1 MKKKLVALAAA
12 VATLALSAV
21 MLAGCSGGGD
31 AQSADS
37 AATDG
42 SFTLAVG
49 FDQGYPPYGYVGDDG
64 QFTGFD
70 LELAKAVCEK
80 NGWEL
85 KLEPIDWDAKDA
97 LIGSGTI
104 NCIWNGFTME
114 NRENDYT
121 FSEPYMYNE
130 QVVVVKKDGD
140 AKKLEDLAGKTVL
153 TQVDSAALHVL
164 EDEKGQK
171 ALADTF
177 KELQTAAAVRRI
189 VRDTDRGTVLQL
201 IHVLHAVRVNAH
213 PHQDGGS
220 HRNEISLLIRV
231 EVLEERL
238 MLIHIQVERLFSQG
252 LIGAKVIR
260 EFDHLNLQAVLLGGL
275 RGSLNHFSVR
285 ACRSA
290 DLDFSRLLRAA
301 RGEAARSGRGG
312 GRNDRLQKNSL
323 LHNAVP
329 LFLINGFNSQ
339 RLRAPSFC

>member
-80 NGWEL
+80 MGWEL

-130 QVVVVKKDGD
+130 QVVVVKKDSD
-140 AKKLEDLAGKTVL
+140 AKKLEDRSFCYRTGARSVCVSDG
-153 TQVDSAALHVL
+153 
-164 EDEKGQK
+164 
-171 ALADTF
+171 
-177 KELQTAAAVRRI
+177 
-189 VRDTDRGTVLQL
+189 
-201 IHVLHAVRVNAH
+201 VRVYH
-213 PHQDGGS
+213 C
-220 HRNEISLLIRV
+220 RV
-231 EVLEERL
+231 AV
-238 MLIHIQVERLFSQG
+238 
-252 LIGAKVIR
+252 AVI
-260 EFDHLNLQAVLLGGL
+260 ELATILKIYEHMFVNL
-275 RGSLNHFSVR
+275 
-285 ACRSA
+285 
-290 DLDFSRLLRAA
+290 
-301 RGEAARSGRGG
+301 
-312 GRNDRLQKNSL
+312 
-323 LHNAVP
+323 
-329 LFLINGFNSQ
+329 
-339 RLRAPSFC
+339 